1 MTVEQGLRA
10 EFHDRPKVLARA
22 LRAAREQGTIG
33 KEYWGFSEDSVF
45 NWDKSKER
53 WLYWNGVTR
62 GFLYPDQ
69 CLPEDYVDV
78 EETTFGAFIT
88 RDAMAMT
95 KDQIILPKVVRDGL
109 VSVEDAEISEVAGG
123 LVLPDV
129 VASERKLKEM
139 ADLHKPSVENGR
151 SEFYIAWRL
160 CYEWLSS
167 TKH

>member
-10 EFHDRPKVLARA
+10 EFTLSKEVLAWVEA
-22 LRAAREQGTIG
+22 LPYDEKVKARLKRQMVRERVKYIPSSLRGAIIYENSPEG
-33 KEYWGFSEDSVF
+33 SEYWCAVDVDEP
-45 NWDKSKER
+45 N
-53 WLYWNGVTR
+53 
-62 GFLYPDQ
+62 PDQ
-69 CLPEDYVDV
+69 YLPEDYVD
-78 EETTFGAFIT
+78 
-88 RDAMAMT
+88 
-95 KDQIILPKVVRDGL
+95 
-109 VSVEDAEISEVAGG
+109 VEDAEISEVAGG